1 MQVQWKSLT
10 SVADIDRLVKRSDE
24 VPCLIFK
31 HSTRCSI
38 SSIAQFRL
46 QDDWCFPP
54 EALEPYFLDLIAHR
68 DVSAAIADIFQ
79 VHHESPQVLL
89 ISGGT
94 CIYDASHLDIQVSE
108 LKEVLDAMKH

>member
-10 SVADIDRLVKRSDE
+10 AVADLDHVAKRSEE

-46 QDDWCFPP
+46 QDDWCFASD
-54 EALEPYFLDLIAHR
+54 ELESYFLDLIAHR
-68 DVSAAIADIFQ
+68 DVSAAIAERFE

-89 ISGGT
+89 ISGGA

-108 LKEVLDAMKH
+108 LKEVLDAVKH